1 MTPRHEP
8 FPPTDLHK
16 WREVKQRGVRKKR
29 TERLQNATPQQVG
42 TGAVANGSVSTIYGL
57 ESLASTT
64 SHRTSRDQ
72 VLSELLNSLEN
83 EVEILESK
91 YFEVLNTLTSV
102 TEILVRHYA
111 TTIKEGGTEE
121 SL

>member
-1 MTPRHEP
+1 MTPRHKAY
-8 FPPTDLHK
+8 PPTDLLK
-16 WREVKQRGVRKKR
+16 WRELRQRGVRKKR
-29 TERLQNATPQQVG
+29 TEPLLNATPGQVG
-42 TGAVANGSVSTIYGL
+42 TGATANGSVSTISGL
-57 ESLASTT
+57 ESLASIT
-64 SHRTSRDQ
+64 SRRTQRDQ

-83 EVEILESK
+83 EVEILEFK

-111 TTIKEGGTEE
+111 TTIGEGGTKE